1 MAHAPTKPPP
11 AAHAAAAVSPELVE
25 QPPIIL
31 RLPPQWALTDECV
44 ILLGESNESL
54 GFERTREGALNISFA
69 SGIEASGHEFELST
83 ELAIWWR
90 THRRGLARGAT
101 AGHSLPDGSLLIPDA
116 SWTSDERLAGPDL
129 QPSKPIP
136 AAPDFVVEVR
146 SRSQGLEEQQDKM
159 QHWMANGVRL
169 GWLLDPIDGQ
179 AWIYRAGQEEP
190 QVLERPATL
199 SGENVAEGLT
209 MDLSW
214 LWAQQ
219 GD

>member
-11 AAHAAAAVSPELVE
+11 APSTQAVVSPELVE

-54 GFERTREGALNISFA
+54 GFERTREGALKISFP
-69 SGIEASGHEFELST
+69 SGIEASGHEFELDG
-83 ELAIWWR
+83 ELLIWWR

-101 AGHSLPDGSLLIPDA
+101 AGHSLPDGSLLVPDA
-116 SWTSDERLAGPDL
+116 SWTSDERLEGLDL

-146 SRSQGLEEQQDKM
+146 SRSQSLEEQQDKM
-159 QHWMANGVRL
+159 QQWMANGVRL

-190 QVLERPATL
+190 QTLERPATL
-199 SGENVAEGLT
+199 SGEDVAEGLT

-214 LWAQQ
+214 LWAPQNS
-219 GD
+219 

>member
-1 MAHAPTKPPP
+1 MAHAPAKPMPAPP
-11 AAHAAAAVSPELVE
+11 SAPSPPSAADE
-25 QPPIIL
+25 QPSLTL
-31 RLPPQWALTDECV
+31 RLPEQWTLTDECL

-54 GFERTREGALNISFA
+54 GFERTREGALKISFP
-69 SGIEASGHEFELST
+69 SGIEASGHEFELDG
-83 ELAIWWR
+83 ELLIWWR

-101 AGHSLPDGSLLIPDA
+101 AGHSLPDGSLLVPDA
-116 SWTSDERLAGPDL
+116 SWTSDERLEGLDL

-159 QHWMANGVRL
+159 QQWMANGVRL

-219 GD
+219 CD

>member
-11 AAHAAAAVSPELVE
+11 APSTQAVASPEIVE
-25 QPPIIL
+25 PPPLTL

-83 ELAIWWR
+83 ELALWWR

-116 SWTSDERLAGPDL
+116 SWTSDERLAGLDL

-146 SRSQGLEEQQDKM
+146 SRSQSLEEQQDKM
-159 QHWMANGVRL
+159 EQWMANGVRL
-169 GWLLDPIDGQ
+169 GWLLDPIDSQ
-179 AWIYRAGQEEP
+179 AWIYRAGLEEP
-190 QVLERPATL
+190 QTLERPATL
-199 SGENVAEGLT
+199 SGEDVAEGLT

-214 LWAQQ
+214 LWTSAS
-219 GD
+219 D

>member
-11 AAHAAAAVSPELVE
+11 AAHAVVAAAPELVE

-31 RLPPQWALTDECV
+31 RLPEQWALTDECV

-116 SWTSDERLAGPDL
+116 SWTSDERLAGLDL

-146 SRSQGLEEQQDKM
+146 SRSQSLEEQQDKM
-159 QHWMANGVRL
+159 EQWMANGVRL
-169 GWLLDPIDGQ
+169 GWLLDPIDSQ
-179 AWIYRAGQEEP
+179 AWIYRAGLEEP
-190 QVLERPATL
+190 QTLERPATL
-199 SGENVAEGLT
+199 SGEDVAEGLR

-214 LWAQQ
+214 LWAPVS
-219 GD
+219 D

>member
-11 AAHAAAAVSPELVE
+11 VAPAMAAVSPEIVE
-25 QPPIIL
+25 QPPITL
-31 RLPPQWALTDECV
+31 RLPPQWALTDECM
-44 ILLGESNESL
+44 IFLGEINESL
-54 GFERTREGALNISFA
+54 GFERTREGALNISFP
-69 SGIEASGHEFELST
+69 SGIEASGHEFELSG

-116 SWTSDERLAGPDL
+116 SWTSDERLEGLNL

-136 AAPDFVVEVR
+136 VAPDFVVEVR
-146 SRSQGLEEQQDKM
+146 SRSQSLEEQQDKM
-159 QHWMANGVRL
+159 QQWMANGVRL

-179 AWIYRAGQEEP
+179 VWIYRADREEP
-190 QVLERPATL
+190 QTIERPAAL

-214 LWAQQ
+214 LWASAS
-219 GD
+219 D